1 MDLAFS
7 PEDRA
12 FYEHVRETLK
22 AGLPADI
29 EQKERLGQRLGKE
42 DMLRW
47 QDVLARHNWLAA
59 GWPKEYGGPGFNA
72 TRRYLFEQAYGSLYA
87 PPPVQFGITMVGP
100 VIYNYANEEQKA
112 RFLPPIRENKV
123 WWCQGYSE
131 PGAGSDLASLKTRAV
146 REGDHYIVNGQKTW
160 TTWAHWADWMF
171 CLVKTDTSCKPQAGI
186 SFLLIDMKTPGISVR
201 PIKTIDGDHEVN
213 EVFLENVKVPAENLI
228 GAEGAGWGYGKALLE
243 HERFIMSGSARSRR
257 NLKTLR
263 EDIAPG
269 SVFEARI
276 AELEIELKALE
287 FLELRLLSSMNAG
300 GNPGPR
306 ASALKIRGTEISQ
319 AVTRLR
325 LDMLG
330 PDAAPVSQGFM
341 EADGAEPAGLPHAA
355 MALPTYLNLRKLTIW
370 GGSNEIQRMVM
381 AKATL
386 GL

>member
-7 PEDRA
+7 ADDRA
-12 FYEHVRETLK
+12 FYDRVRDTLS

-29 EQKERLGQRLGKE
+29 ERKERLGQRLNRE

-47 QDVLARHNWLAA
+47 QDVLAEQNWLAA
-59 GWPKEYGGPGFNA
+59 GWPAEYGGPGFDA
-72 TRRYLFEQAYGSLYA
+72 TRRYLFEQAYGSIYA

-100 VIYNYANEEQKA
+100 IIYTYGSPEQKE
-112 RFLPPIRENKV
+112 RFLPDIRTNKV

-146 REGDHYIVNGQKTW
+146 RDGDHYVVNGQKTW

-171 CLVKTDTSCKPQAGI
+171 CLVKTDTNVKPQAGI
-186 SFLLIDMKTPGISVR
+186 SFLLIDMKTPGITVR
-201 PIKTIDGDHEVN
+201 PIKTIDGDYEVN
-213 EVFLENVKVPAENLI
+213 EVFLENVRVPVENLI
-228 GAEGAGWGYGKALLE
+228 GEEGAGWGYGKALLE

-263 EDIAPG
+263 EEVGRNSPFDRE
-269 SVFEARI
+269 FARI
-276 AELEIELKALE
+276 GVELRALE
-287 FLELRLLSSMNAG
+287 YLELRLLSTMNAG

-306 ASALKIRGTEISQ
+306 ASALKIRGTEIAQ
-319 AVTRLR
+319 AITRLR
-325 LDMLG
+325 LEIFG
-330 PDAAPVSQGFM
+330 PSAAAVSQAFM
-341 EADGAEPAGLPHAA
+341 EAEGPAFGPDHMGFA
-355 MALPTYLNLRKLTIW
+355 MPAYLNLRKLTIW

-381 AKATL
+381 SKAVL

>member
-7 PEDRA
+7 SEDLA

-22 AGLPADI
+22 AGLPDDI
-29 EQKERLGQRLGKE
+29 EQKERLGQRLTKE

-47 QDVLARHNWLAA
+47 QDVLAKHNWLAS
-59 GWPKEYGGPGFNA
+59 GWPEKYGGPGFTA

-100 VIYNYANEEQKA
+100 VIYHYANEEQKA
-112 RFLPPIRENKV
+112 RLLPPIRENKV

-131 PGAGSDLASLKTRAV
+131 PGAGSDLASLKTKAV
-146 REGDHYIVNGQKTW
+146 RDGDHYIVNGQKTW

-171 CLVKTDTSCKPQAGI
+171 CLVKTDTTCKPQAGI
-186 SFLLIDMKTPGISVR
+186 SFLLIDMKTPGITVR
-201 PIKTIDGDHEVN
+201 PIKTIDGDLEVN
-213 EVFLENVKVPAENLI
+213 EVFLENVKVPVENLV
-228 GAEGAGWGYGKALLE
+228 GEEGAGWGYGKALLE

-263 EDIAPG
+263 EGMVSG
-269 SVFEARI
+269 SVFESRI

-287 FLELRLLSSMNAG
+287 YLELRLLSTMNAG

-306 ASALKIRGTEISQ
+306 ASALKIRGTEIAQSIS
-319 AVTRLR
+319 RLR
-325 LDMLG
+325 LEMLG
-330 PDAAPVSQGFM
+330 PDAVPVSQGFM
-341 EADGAEPAGLPHAA
+341 EADGSEPAGFAEAA

>member
-7 PEDRA
+7 PEDLQ
-12 FYEHVRETLK
+12 FYEHVRDTL
-22 AGLPADI
+22 AANLPADI
-29 EQKERLGQRLGKE
+29 EEKERLGQRLSKE

-47 QDVLARHNWLAA
+47 QDVLAANNWLAA
-59 GWPKEYGGPGFNA
+59 GWPAEYGGPGFNA

-100 VIYNYANEEQKA
+100 VIYNYANQEQKD
-112 RFLPPIRENKV
+112 RFLPAIRENKV

-131 PGAGSDLASLKTRAV
+131 PGAGSDLASLKTKAV
-146 REGDHYIVNGQKTW
+146 RDGDHYVVNGQKTW

-171 CLVKTDTSCKPQAGI
+171 CLVKTDTTCKPQAGI
-186 SFLLIDMKTPGISVR
+186 SFLLIDMKTPGITIR

-213 EVFLENVKVPAENLI
+213 EVFLENVRVPVENLI
-228 GAEGAGWGYGKALLE
+228 GEEGAGWGYGKALLE

-257 NLKTLR
+257 NLKELR
-263 EDIAPG
+263 KQVDANSPFAQEI
-269 SVFEARI
+269 SR
-276 AELEIELKALE
+276 LEIQLRALE
-287 FLELRLLSSMNAG
+287 FLELRLLSTMNAG

-306 ASALKIRGTEISQ
+306 ASALKIRGTEIAQ
-319 AVTRLR
+319 AISRLR
-325 LDMLG
+325 LEMLG
-330 PDAAPVSQGFM
+330 PDAVGVSQGFM
-341 EADGAEPAGLPHAA
+341 EADGSLPAGPAEAA
-355 MALPTYLNLRKLTIW
+355 MAMPTYLNLRKLTIW